1 MSGLV
6 GRTALVTGSSRGI
19 GRAIAVRLAREGAL
33 VAVHYTANEAAAQ
46 ETVERIEKDGGRG
59 FAVRAELGVPGD
71 VHELFLGLEQGLKER
86 TGSTSL
92 DILVNNAGAATS
104 TGIAPEDVTPEEFD
118 RFYAVNAKAPFFIVQ
133 RALPQIPEGGRVINI
148 SSGLTRVSNPDQ
160 VAYAMTKGAI
170 EQLTLHLARQLAPRG
185 ITINSV
191 APGITDNGSSVFDI
205 PEAVEQ
211 MAQLSAFKRVGQA
224 GDVADVVTFLATDE
238 ARWITGA
245 FIDATGGTLLG

>member
-1 MSGLV
+1 MSRLIGK
-6 GRTALVTGSSRGI
+6 TALVTGSSRGI
-19 GRAIAVRLAREGAL
+19 GRATAVRLAREGAL
-33 VAVHYTANEAAAQ
+33 VAVHYAANEAAAR
-46 ETVERIEKDGGRG
+46 ETVELIEKDGGRA
-59 FAVRAELGVPGD
+59 FTVRAELGKPGD

-86 TGSTSL
+86 SDDTTL
-92 DILVNNAGAATS
+92 DILVNNAGEATA
-104 TGIAPEDVTPEEFD
+104 TGIAPEDVTPEQLD
-118 RFYAVNAKAPFFIVQ
+118 RFFAVNAKAPYLIVQ
-133 RALPQIPEGGRVINI
+133 RALAQIPEGGRIINI
-148 SSGLTRVSNPDQ
+148 SSGLTRVANPDQ

-170 EQLTLHLARQLAPRG
+170 EQLTLHLARHLAPRG

-191 APGITDNGSSVFDI
+191 APGITDNGSAVFGI